1 MIVKRDFIYTP
12 KGKNRPLH
20 IYLPD
25 DYATSGKHYPVVY
38 FLDGHNLYFDED
50 KAAFVE
56 GFKAAGELDE
66 ISENLIDAASA
77 VSGCGPAFVYMF
89 I

>member
-25 DYATSGKHYPVVY
+25 DYASSTEHYPVMY
-38 FLDGHNLYFDED
+38 FLNILAFGNDRAED
-50 KAAFVE
+50 KSKDRSSYVWS
-56 GFKAAGELDE
+56 K
-66 ISENLIDAASA
+66 
-77 VSGCGPAFVYMF
+77 
-89 I
+89 